1 MSSHKKT
8 KSDKVR
14 TSLIVAAVL
23 AVLTIVEYFVALVYS
38 GAGVLLLMGLVK
50 AFLVVNFYMHISR
63 LWAPEEGH

>member
-50 AFLVVNFYMHISR
+50 AFLVVNFYMHI
-63 LWAPEEGH
+63 LTFC

>member
-14 TSLIVAAVL
+14 TSLMVAAVL
-23 AVLTIVEYFVALVYS
+23 AVLTVVEYCVALVYS